1 MGNKMPEYIERE
13 AAIKEFS
20 NNGSVFVYGKQQC
33 KAIVSRINTIPAADV
48 RPVVLCR
55 DCSWWTKQKASLQG
69 RCALLG
75 ISPTG
80 AWFCAN
86 GQKKAKGDPHVCG
99 KCGRSSVIVCL
110 VDGVPYC
117 ERCLSFALGVEPT
130 EEGET

>member
-1 MGNKMPEYIERE
+1 MAEYIERE
-13 AAIKEFS
+13 AAAERLEKLM
-20 NNGSVFVYGKQQC
+20 QLQAQTAR
-33 KAIVSRINTIPAADV
+33 AIIEAIPAADV

-75 ISPTG
+75 LSPTG

-86 GQKKAKGDPHVCG
+86 GQKKATGDPHICG
-99 KCGRSSVIVCL
+99 KCGKSSEIVCL

-117 ERCLSFALGVEPT
+117 EQCLSFALGVEPS
-130 EEGET
+130 EEGGT

>member
-1 MGNKMPEYIERE
+1 MAEYIERDATIANSRE
-13 AAIKEFS
+13 YNLGGSYHNTEWAVPVDAINS
-20 NNGSVFVYGKQQC
+20 
-33 KAIVSRINTIPAADV
+33 IPAADV

-86 GQKKAKGDPHVCG
+86 GQKKATGDPHVCD
-99 KCGRSSVIVCL
+99 KCGRSSEIVCL

-117 ERCLSFALGVEPT
+117 ERCLL
-130 EEGET
+130 